1 MSSYSSG
8 GYSGVLIQSRG
19 LSLMGYILES
29 DNSSVSTFGRRLQIE
44 GFSTKKTVNLVS
56 LLKQLIEVQSLSLHC
71 VKEKYSVAYHS
82 SRLLGNSFCDS
93 FYNWNTYILNT
104 FYRLMGNYRMDWGLD
119 TFEQELGRMIINL
132 K

>member
-1 MSSYSSG
+1 MYFMSSYSSG

-56 LLKQLIEVQSLSLHC
+56 LLKQLIEVQNFFCIGCQKTSLEWLTVVIS
-71 VKEKYSVAYHS
+71 
-82 SRLLGNSFCDS
+82 
-93 FYNWNTYILNT
+93 
-104 FYRLMGNYRMDWGLD
+104 
-119 TFEQELGRMIINL
+119 
-132 K
+132 